1 MAVACNFFILEDT
14 LKNPILVPE
23 LRDLLHKKKIS
34 ILKSF
39 LEEGHPKETAEYI
52 ALLNPDEIWRIIN
65 LVSKELRIEIFSYLD
80 MDVQVEMV
88 SGTRK
93 KNITE
98 LLVGMSHDDRA
109 DLFLNLEK
117 DMVDR
122 LLVLLPLSERADV
135 IKLTSYKEHTAGAIM
150 TTDFATLY
158 ENDVVEKAI
167 AKIRREAPSKETIY
181 YIYVI
186 NNEGKLIGFVSL
198 RKLIISRPKDKVA
211 DIMKRDVKFAYTS
224 NDREVVARIIEE
236 YDLLALPIVD
246 EHENLAGIVTYDDA
260 MDILKEEQ
268 TEDLEKLMAISGGVE
283 SKAYLDISFI
293 THFRKRAFWVIVLGL
308 VGILTAF
315 IIEFFSSA
323 IEALIVLT
331 FYMPLLNAAGGNTG
345 SQSATVVLRALTLN
359 ELVFKDIFKVIK
371 KEFFVSLLLSVCL
384 GMIVFSRVI
393 LLTDSSSIPEQFTLM
408 GVAFVISLS
417 LALQVLWATIFG
429 AVIPM
434 IATKIRVDPA
444 VVSSPLLATCVDM
457 GGVVIYF
464 SVARLVLGI

>member
-1 MAVACNFFILEDT
+1 

-23 LRDLLHKKKIS
+23 LRDLLHKKKVG

-39 LEEGHPKETAEYI
+39 LEDGHPKETAEYI
-52 ALLNPDEIWRIIN
+52 ALLDPDEIWRIIN
-65 LVSKELRIEIFSYLD
+65 LVDKDLRIEIFSYLD

-98 LLVGMSHDDRA
+98 LLMGMNHDDRA

-150 TTDFATLY
+150 TTDYATLY

-181 YIYVI
+181 YIYVV
-186 NNEGKLIGFVSL
+186 NDEGKLIGFVSL
-198 RKLIISRPKDKVA
+198 RKLIISRPKKKIG

-246 EHENLAGIVTYDDA
+246 EDEKLAGIVTYDDA

-283 SKAYLDISFI
+283 NKAYLDISFI

-371 KEFFVSLLLSVCL
+371 KEFFVSLFLSFCL
-384 GMIVFSRVI
+384 GTIVFSRVI

-408 GVAFVISLS
+408 SIAFVISLS

-434 IATKIRVDPA
+434 IATKLKVDPA

>member
-1 MAVACNFFILEDT
+1 

-23 LRDLLHKKKIS
+23 LRDLLHRKKVG

-39 LEEGHPKETAEYI
+39 LEDGHPKETAEYL

-65 LVSKELRIEIFSYLD
+65 LVNKELRVEIFSYLD

-98 LLVGMSHDDRA
+98 LLMGMGHDDRA
-109 DLFLNLEK
+109 DLFQHLEK
-117 DMVDR
+117 DLVDR
-122 LLVLLPLSERADV
+122 LLVLLPLSERSDIV
-135 IKLTSYKEHTAGAIM
+135 KLTSYKEHTAGAIM
-150 TTDFATLY
+150 TTDFATLN
-158 ENDVVEKAI
+158 ENDIVEKAI

-186 NNEGKLIGFVSL
+186 NDEGKLIGFVSL
-198 RKLIISRPKDKVA
+198 RKLIISRPKKKVR
-211 DIMKRDVKFAYTS
+211 DIMKRDVKFAYIS
-224 NDREVVARIIEE
+224 NDREIAARIIEE

-246 EHENLAGIVTYDDA
+246 EHEKLAGIVTYDDA

-283 SKAYLDISFI
+283 NKTYLDVSFF
-293 THFRKRAFWVIVLGL
+293 THFKKRAFWVIALGI

-315 IIEFFSSA
+315 IIEFFSGA

-359 ELVFKDIFKVIK
+359 ELNFKDIFKVIK
-371 KEFFVSLLLSVCL
+371 KEFYVSLFLSLCL
-384 GMIVFSRVI
+384 GAIVFSRVM
-393 LLTDSSSIPEQFTLM
+393 LLTNPSSIPEEFTLISIAM
-408 GVAFVISLS
+408 VISFS

-429 AVIPM
+429 GVIPI
-434 IATKIRVDPA
+434 IATRFKLDPA
-444 VVSSPLLATCVDM
+444 VVSSPLLATFVDM
-457 GGVVIYF
+457 GGVIIYF
-464 SVARLVLGI
+464 SVAKLVLGI